1 MWFWGSGAA
10 GLCCDGLVGGA
21 EAVVVVGGV
30 FAAEGAEVG
39 GVVVV
44 AVAYVVDFEA
54 GAVGCCV
61 GAAVAVGVDPGAAV
75 VVSVEDVFAEGAPLW
90 GEGCFSAGGVG
101 LYPHYR
107 WPWVRQGGSWSH
119 CQAGCGVCQ
128 SWP

>member
-1 MWFWGSGAA
+1 M
-10 GLCCDGLVGGA
+10 CCDGLVGGA

-75 VVSVEDVFAEGAPLW
+75 AVAFYDFLAEGAPVW
-90 GEGCFSAGGVG
+90 GEGCFSAAHVG
-101 LYPHYR
+101 LYPLPLR
-107 WPWVRQGGSWSH
+107 MGAATANGGRDTE
-119 CQAGCGVCQ
+119 GNVGI
-128 SWP
+128 